1 MMVLTIIAIIPAV
14 LYVYHIVEDFR
25 DRKEDEGLRY
35 ACSRA
40 ILDIAV
46 PVVIGYFLCSQLP
59 GLPLGIAVPMAVL
72 ITLLLELAITD
83 VPRLIY
89 WGACLIGYVF
99 DCVVYYCRKSK

>member
-1 MMVLTIIAIIPAV
+1 MMVFTICAIISAV
-14 LYVYHIVEDFR
+14 LYVYLIVEDFR
-25 DRKEDEGLRY
+25 DRKEYDSLRY

-46 PVVIGYFLCSQLP
+46 PVVIGYFLCSYLP

-72 ITLLLELAITD
+72 ITLLIELAITE

-89 WGACLIGYVF
+89 WGACLVEYLF
-99 DCVVYYCRKSK
+99 DYVVYYCRKSK